1 MIEFNNIKWKNFLS
15 TGNNYTSVQLD
26 RTSTTLILGSNGA
39 GKSTILDALCF
50 GLFGKA
56 FRKINKPQ
64 LVNSINEKDCSIE
77 INFTIG
83 RKKYLVRRGIKPN
96 VFEVWIDGKMLDQDS
111 KIKDSQTYLEDNILK
126 LNYKSFTQTV
136 ILGSATFVPFMQLSA
151 SDRRDIIED
160 LLDIKIFTSM
170 NEILKV
176 KQSVLS
182 SSLSENEHDR
192 KLINNN
198 IQLQKKYIEEVAA
211 TKTSSIKSIENK
223 ISLRDASIT
232 ENEKIIDSE
241 ISNQDNLTSSVEDKD
256 TTQQRQ
262 NKLDSLESQL
272 MLNLKKNKKD
282 EKFFSEID
290 NCPTCKQEINDT
302 HKHSMCS
309 DAKTK
314 VSELEL
320 GLQKISIEFK
330 KVNARLNS
338 IADIHEKIRLSG
350 KIISEKQSEIK
361 IMRSNILEFNSE
373 IKELNESDTSTKP
386 LEKELAKQEKNLD
399 KLNSIREE
407 LVEKREYQN
416 IASVLLKDSGVKTSI
431 IKYYLPVMNKLI
443 NQYLHEMD
451 FYVNFTMDEKF
462 SEVIK
467 SRSRENFSYASFS
480 EGEKMRI
487 DLALLFTWRTIAK
500 MKNSVNTNLLIL
512 DEVFDSSL
520 DNTGTDE
527 FLKLLNTLG
536 GNNVFVIS
544 HKGEILYD
552 KFRSVIKF
560 GKVKNFSQ
568 IVEEK

>member
-176 KQSVLS
+176 KQSVIS

-198 IQLQKKYIEEVAA
+198 IQLQKKYIEEVTA

>member
-1 MIEFNNIKWKNFLS
+1 MIEFNTIKWKNFLS
-15 TGNNYTSVQLD
+15 TGNNFTEVQLD
-26 RTSTTLILGSNGA
+26 KTSSTLILGANGA

-64 LVNSINEKDCSIE
+64 LINSINEKECVIE
-77 INFTIG
+77 VRFTIG
-83 RKKYLVRRGIKPN
+83 RNKYLVKRGIKPN
-96 VFEVWIDGKMLDQDS
+96 IFEIFVNDSMLDQDS

-176 KQSVLS
+176 RQFELKDKMSKNENDRVLCDNKIHVQSS
-182 SSLSENEHDR
+182 
-192 KLINNN
+192 
-198 IQLQKKYIEEVAA
+198 YIEEINNA
-211 TKTSSIKSIENK
+211 KKSSIKSIENK
-223 ISLRDASIT
+223 INLRE
-232 ENEKIIDSE
+232 EN
-241 ISNQDNLTSSVEDKD
+241 ISKYLDFIEQKTNKSNELMTLVRDETSVRKK
-256 TTQQRQ
+256 Q

-272 MLNLKKNKKD
+272 MSNLKKNKKD
-282 EKFFSEID
+282 EKFFSEVD
-290 NCPTCKQEINDT
+290 NCPTCKQKVNDS
-302 HKHSMCS
+302 HRESMTS
-309 DAKTK
+309 DARKK
-314 VSELEL
+314 VIELETAIEKL
-320 GLQKISIEFK
+320 GSEFK
-330 KVNARLNS
+330 KVNDRLNS
-338 IADIHEKIRLSG
+338 ISDIQEQISLCSSQV
-350 KIISEKQSEIK
+350 SEK
-361 IMRSNILEFNSE
+361 NSE
-373 IKELNESDTSTKP
+373 IKLLRRDINEFKNEITELQSKDTSVSHLYTELNKLKTELSSLDNTR
-386 LEKELAKQEKNLD
+386 KELSE
-399 KLNSIREE
+399 S
-407 LVEKREYQN
+407 REYHN
-416 IASVLLKDSGVKTSI
+416 IASMLLKDTGVKTSI
-431 IKYYLPVMNKLI
+431 IKYYLPIMNKLI
-443 NQYLHEMD
+443 NQYLQSMD

-462 SEVIK
+462 SESIK
-467 SRSRENFSYASFS
+467 SRSRERFTYASFS

-487 DLALLFTWRTIAK
+487 DLALLFTWRAIAK

-520 DNTGTDE
+520 DNNGTDE

-560 GKVKNFSQ
+560 DKIKNFSQ
-568 IVEEK
+568 IVKEK

>member
-1 MIEFNNIKWKNFLS
+1 MIEFNTIKWKNFLS
-15 TGNNYTSVQLD
+15 TGNNFTEVQLD
-26 RTSTTLILGSNGA
+26 KTSSTLILGANGA

-64 LVNSINEKDCSIE
+64 LINSINEKECVIE
-77 INFTIG
+77 VRFTIG
-83 RKKYLVRRGIKPN
+83 RNKYLVKRGIKPN
-96 VFEVWIDGKMLDQDS
+96 IFEIFVNDSMLDQDS

-176 KQSVLS
+176 RQFELKDKMSKNENDRVLCDNKIHVQSS
-182 SSLSENEHDR
+182 
-192 KLINNN
+192 
-198 IQLQKKYIEEVAA
+198 YIEEINNA
-211 TKTSSIKSIENK
+211 KKSSIKSIENK
-223 ISLRDASIT
+223 INLRE
-232 ENEKIIDSE
+232 EN
-241 ISNQDNLTSSVEDKD
+241 ISKNLDFIEQKTNKSNELMTLVRDETSVRKK
-256 TTQQRQ
+256 Q

-272 MLNLKKNKKD
+272 MSNLKKNKKD
-282 EKFFSEID
+282 EKFFSEVD
-290 NCPTCKQEINDT
+290 NCPTCKQKVNDS
-302 HKHSMCS
+302 HRESMTS
-309 DAKTK
+309 DARKK
-314 VSELEL
+314 VIELETAIEKL
-320 GLQKISIEFK
+320 GSEFK
-330 KVNARLNS
+330 KVNDRLNS
-338 IADIHEKIRLSG
+338 ISDIQEQISLCSSQV
-350 KIISEKQSEIK
+350 SEK
-361 IMRSNILEFNSE
+361 NSE
-373 IKELNESDTSTKP
+373 IKLLRRDINEFKNEITELQSKDTSVSHLYTELNKLKTELSSLDNTR
-386 LEKELAKQEKNLD
+386 KELSE
-399 KLNSIREE
+399 S
-407 LVEKREYQN
+407 REYHN
-416 IASVLLKDSGVKTSI
+416 IASMLLKDTGVKTSI
-431 IKYYLPVMNKLI
+431 IKYYLPIMNKLI
-443 NQYLHEMD
+443 NQYLQSMD

-462 SEVIK
+462 SESIK
-467 SRSRENFSYASFS
+467 SRSRERFTYASFS

-487 DLALLFTWRTIAK
+487 DLALLFTWRAIAK

-520 DNTGTDE
+520 DNNGTDE

-560 GKVKNFSQ
+560 DKIKNFSQ
-568 IVEEK
+568 IVKEK

>member
-151 SDRRDIIED
+151 ADRRDIIED

-198 IQLQKKYIEEVAA
+198 IQLQKKYIEEVTA

>member
-1 MIEFNNIKWKNFLS
+1 
-15 TGNNYTSVQLD
+15 
-26 RTSTTLILGSNGA
+26 
-39 GKSTILDALCF
+39 
-50 GLFGKA
+50 
-56 FRKINKPQ
+56 
-64 LVNSINEKDCSIE
+64 
-77 INFTIG
+77 
-83 RKKYLVRRGIKPN
+83 
-96 VFEVWIDGKMLDQDS
+96 
-111 KIKDSQTYLEDNILK
+111 
-126 LNYKSFTQTV
+126 
-136 ILGSATFVPFMQLSA
+136 
-151 SDRRDIIED
+151 
-160 LLDIKIFTSM
+160 
-170 NEILKV
+170 
-176 KQSVLS
+176 
-182 SSLSENEHDR
+182 
-192 KLINNN
+192 
-198 IQLQKKYIEEVAA
+198 
-211 TKTSSIKSIENK
+211 
-223 ISLRDASIT
+223 
-232 ENEKIIDSE
+232 
-241 ISNQDNLTSSVEDKD
+241 
-256 TTQQRQ
+256 
-262 NKLDSLESQL
+262 
-272 MLNLKKNKKD
+272 
-282 EKFFSEID
+282 
-290 NCPTCKQEINDT
+290 
-302 HKHSMCS
+302 
-309 DAKTK
+309 
-314 VSELEL
+314 
-320 GLQKISIEFK
+320 
-330 KVNARLNS
+330 
-338 IADIHEKIRLSG
+338 LSG

>member
-560 GKVKNFSQ
+560 GMVKNFSQ